1 MFEGFLATSSN
12 DKDRPMKPRK
22 PVAKPAPAPPPPPP
36 KVPDTPIKML
46 DEDETPYT
54 VVKDSAEEEAIAK
67 KNRTGFGR
75 VADKFVR
82 SARGPAAALLVMPS
96 NLLLGQGALT
106 GIIGL
111 ALGVIGAWP
120 LIFTDIPTADDEYAE
135 QMGIIF
141 LAIICVAWA
150 GVVCYGAFHMSKLDS
165 YPWAFVG
172 ACFGLLPLLAGIFG
186 LIALKDPRVI
196 EGFKEPE
203 GGPNQE
209 EAAKKK
215 AEEEEDDDDDDDEEE
230 EEKPRKKKKKRS

>member
-1 MFEGFLATSSN
+1 LAA
-12 DKDRPMKPRK
+12 DKNTIPFDDD
-22 PVAKPAPAPPPPPP
+22 
-36 KVPDTPIKML
+36 DTP
-46 DEDETPYT
+46 YS
-54 VVKDSAEEEAIAK
+54 VVKESAEEEAIAK

-82 SARGPAAALLVMPS
+82 SARGPASALLVTPS

-106 GIIGL
+106 GVIGFVML
-111 ALGVIGAWP
+111 VVGAWP
-120 LIFTDIPTADDEYAE
+120 LIFTDVPTADDEFAD

-141 LAIICVAWA
+141 TGVIFVAWA
-150 GVVCYGAFHMSKLDS
+150 SVVCYGAFQMSKLDS

-196 EGFKEPE
+196 EGFKEPD

-209 EAAKKK
+209 DAAKKK
-215 AEEEEDDDDDDDEEE
+215 AEDEDEDDDEDEEE
-230 EEKPRKKKKKRS
+230 EERPRKKKKKRRD